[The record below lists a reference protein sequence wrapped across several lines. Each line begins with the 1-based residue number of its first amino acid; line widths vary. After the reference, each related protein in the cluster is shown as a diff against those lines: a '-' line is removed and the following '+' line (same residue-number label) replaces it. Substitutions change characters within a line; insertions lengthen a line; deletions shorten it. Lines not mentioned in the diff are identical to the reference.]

1 MKSKTQNKNAI
12 IAILSVIIAIA
23 AIFTFVPMQFGDST
37 YTGVWGSYGVSSEVY
52 GGLYAEYDIT
62 GDASHDAIVDSMAK
76 IKSNLQEQGYQ
87 SSNVMSID
95 DSKIRVEIGYPTTTE
110 DGFKKAYTVLNNV
123 AIGAFEFRSSQDA
136 TQESL
141 VRVTGKDHIK
151 EISVADFNSQTYL
164 VIEFNE
170 EGEAQFEALCKAST
184 TVYVYMGEGENA
196 LQTSFEAKNIT
207 DFSQMQLTIAD
218 YKSAKDF
225 YYKAMFGSISITLN
239 PDTAAINTMTP
250 LLGLGTSEGSSVL
263 LYVLVGFIIALIIA
277 AFIFFAVKYK
287 MVAALL
293 LPIIV
298 LDAVIAGWI
307 LSAISMIEIN
317 VASLIAVAFG
327 FMVIFGGSLSFM
339 GRIAEEYKQGKSI
352 DASIEAGSKKA
363 IPAQAATSVI
373 LVLLFAVLALFI
385 KGQVAS
391 ASLIIIVFAV
401 LNALTNILLLPWF
414 VNLYN
419 KSNKKQ
425 GTPFGLKQ
433 GENTNV

>member
-23 AIFTFVPMQFGDST
+23 AIFTFVPMQFGNST

-87 SSNVMSID
+87 SSNVISID